1 MKSEYLEDCP
11 YYLNDF
17 LTYMKVVKD
26 RGERTVEAYYID
38 IRTFLRYLNIKHKK
52 AVNEDFSEITIED
65 TPLEWVEN
73 FSLNDAYVYL
83 GYLSQQRN
91 NSVTTR
97 ARKCSA
103 LKQFYSYLHKKAAL
117 IKNDPMVDLE
127 LPRIKQSLPKYLTTD
142 QSIQLLKNV
151 DSKHKQRDF
160 CMLVLFLTCGMRLSE
175 LVGLD
180 MNDYSKENRTLR
192 LFGKGRKERIVYLND
207 VCIDALEDY
216 INNYRPKVDEKAIFL
231 SANKTRINKRRV
243 QQIVE
248 EQLKLAGLSNLG
260 ITTHKLRHS
269 AATMM
274 YKNGVDT
281 LVLKEVL
288 GHKSIATTEIY
299 THISNSELQKAAE
312 ASPIAGLKNNEKK

>member
-274 YKNGVDT
+274 YKSGVDT

>member
-312 ASPIAGLKNNEKK
+312 ASPIAGLKNNDKK

>member
-312 ASPIAGLKNNEKK
+312 ASPIAGLKSNDNK

>member
-1 MKSEYLEDCP
+1 MVEFQVSGHL
-11 YYLNDF
+11 L
-17 LTYMKVVKD
+17 KVL
-26 RGERTVEAYYID
+26 RTILD
-38 IRTFLRYLNIKHKK
+38 PWFCIQ
-52 AVNEDFSEITIED
+52 D
-65 TPLEWVEN
+65 
-73 FSLNDAYVYL
+73 L

-117 IKNDPMVDLE
+117 INNDPMVDLE

-142 QSIQLLKNV
+142 QSLQLLKNV
-151 DSKHKQRDF
+151 ESKHKQRDF

-180 MNDYSKENRTLR
+180 LNDYSKENRTLR

-216 INNYRPKVDEKAIFL
+216 IKNYRPNVDEKAIFL

-312 ASPIAGLKNNEKK
+312 SSPIAGLKNDNKK